1 MLENNKKVQYTLT
14 APSNKKKGCL
24 SYNKQPFR
32 FLRCCCSASWF
43 IRKIHRRISHQLV
56 SYGPPK
62 NPIQVY

>member
-32 FLRCCCSASWF
+32 FIRCCCSSASWF
-43 IRKIHRRISHQLV
+43 TGKTHWESPISW
-56 SYGPPK
+56 
-62 NPIQVY
+62 